1 MKKEISKI
9 AITLS
14 FLLAFTN
21 PVIADEKSGLRL
33 YHVKIT
39 KADLKDACMK
49 HFPTGITM
57 QQSSSMYKKIILNNN
72 NFILQYTSMGDCFL
86 NEYR

>member
-1 MKKEISKI
+1 MKKKISKI

-33 YHVKIT
+33 YHVKIK

-49 HFPTGITM
+49 HFPNR
-57 QQSSSMYKKIILNNN
+57 NNHATKLKYVQKN
-72 NFILQYTSMGDCFL
+72 NFK
-86 NEYR
+86 

>member
-1 MKKEISKI
+1 MKKKISKI

-39 KADLKDACMK
+39 NDLKDACMK